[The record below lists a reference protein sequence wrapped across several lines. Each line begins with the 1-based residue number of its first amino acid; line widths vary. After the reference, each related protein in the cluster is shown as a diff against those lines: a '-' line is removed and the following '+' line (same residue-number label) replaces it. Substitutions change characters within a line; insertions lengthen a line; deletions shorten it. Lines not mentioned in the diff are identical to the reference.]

1 MTKHRMRLVVLLA
14 TMAMV
19 AGACGARVSEQQIKA
34 AGSSRSGEAAV
45 ADSGLS
51 PGAGDAGS
59 TGSGSGTQGAG
70 TATTVAGATAT
81 TVAAGATPGSTPAAS
96 SAAAPAGGNGGAV
109 DVGVTATQ
117 VTLGNISTLSGPVP
131 GLFQGAVIG
140 AQAIVAYQ
148 NSLGGLFGRKFKLDV
163 RDDQFDTGQNRAA
176 TQEELTKAF
185 AFLGSFSLYDD
196 AAVPQIQASGIP
208 DVTYSLSDSRRTMK
222 NNFPPQAAIPGGFQT
237 GPYIYLKGKYPD
249 AVTKAGTL
257 YGDVPASK
265 ASQLAAMAAAESVG
279 WKFVYNR
286 GFQPTETDYTADI
299 VRMKGSG
306 VKLVYLVAT
315 DDKATARIAKAMAQ
329 QGLKV
334 PLVANYMPTMPA
346 LAGDAAEGM
355 ISAQTFALFA
365 GEDSASIP
373 EVKLFNDW
381 MQRVKPGSKPDLF
394 AMYSWAAGRM
404 LFKAMEKAGPTA
416 KRADVLDALRTMG
429 NFDSNGMLA
438 PGNPGAKQPATCYV
452 VSTIKGGKYQR
463 LDTPPGKYRCD
474 GGFHR

>member
-1 MTKHRMRLVVLLA
+1 MKHRFRFVVVLA

-19 AGACGARVSEQQIKA
+19 AGACGARVTEQQIKA
-34 AGSSRSGEAAV
+34 ASGSSQGAAGT
-45 ADSGLS
+45 ADSSGLS
-51 PGAGDAGS
+51 PGEGDVGSAQTATTQPGASAGA
-59 TGSGSGTQGAG
+59 TQ
-70 TATTVAGATAT
+70 TTVAGATPTSAP
-81 TVAAGATPGSTPAAS
+81 VAAS
-96 SAAAPAGGNGGAV
+96 SAAAPPGGNGGAT

-148 NSLGGLFGRKFKLDV
+148 NSIGGLFGRKFKLDV

-176 TQEELTKAF
+176 TQEQLTKVF

-196 AAVPQIQASGIP
+196 AAVSQIQASGIP
-208 DVTYSLSDSRRTMK
+208 DVTYSLSDSRRTMR

-237 GPYIYLKGKYPD
+237 GPYQYLKGKFPD

-279 WKFVYNR
+279 WKFAYNR
-286 GFQPTETDYTADI
+286 GFQPTETDFTADI

-315 DDKATARIAKAMAQ
+315 DDKATARIAKAMQQ

-334 PLVANYMPTMPA
+334 PLVANYMPTMPT
-346 LAGDAAEGM
+346 LAGSAAEGM
-355 ISAQTFALFA
+355 ISAQTFALFN
-365 GEDSASIP
+365 GEDSGQIP
-373 EVKLFNDW
+373 EVKLFNEW

-404 LFKAMEKAGPTA
+404 LFKAMEKAGPKA
-416 KRADVLDALRTMG
+416 KRADVIAALKGIGIFDA
-429 NFDSNGMLA
+429 NGLLA

-452 VSTIKGGKYQR
+452 VSTIRGGKYQR

-474 GGFHR
+474 GGFHRG